1 MELIPQQSKS
11 KGLYSQPPNTHCDT
25 MRATVLGC
33 GTVGTTAVKAL
44 DALQAFDT
52 ITIGDINV
60 DYAQSVAD
68 SCTSD
73 TQCLKCDAKS
83 PEQLR
88 DIIKGSDVVLN
99 CIGPFYEYG
108 PPILAIAIKEGVN
121 YVDVCDDLDATI
133 NQLALHEK
141 AVKKG
146 VSALIGMGSSPGLAN
161 VLVKFCENFIAID
174 AVDIY
179 HAHGGE
185 PTEGP
190 AVIKHRIHSMKMD
203 IPVFLN
209 GTLKTVNLFEESG
222 KALEEI
228 CEFPGIGKYPVYAYP
243 HPETITLPQHIK
255 GVNRV
260 TNLGLVL
267 PPAYAELIK
276 DVVTLG
282 ICDENPITVQNTK
295 ISPLEFAVQFILHQR
310 EDLLKKYGFDE
321 PVGSLKIVVTGKTKK
336 EKYVFSLGS
345 RGQGMGEGTGIP
357 AAIGTVLMGEGVI
370 TEKGVLPPEAC
381 ADPLKVFGLAQKI
394 LTSSGKG
401 DLPFIIERYDEQGN
415 KTVIDYKKFF

>member
-1 MELIPQQSKS
+1 
-11 KGLYSQPPNTHCDT
+11 

-33 GTVGTTAVKAL
+33 GTVGTTAVKTL
-44 DALQAFDT
+44 DALNAFDT
-52 ITIGDINV
+52 ITIGDINIQ
-60 DYAQSVAD
+60 YAQAVAD
-68 SCTSD
+68 SCTYD
-73 TQCLKCDAKS
+73 TRCVKCDAKN

-88 DIIKGSDVVLN
+88 EIIKGSDVVLN

-108 PPILAIAIKEGVN
+108 PPILTIAIKEGVN
-121 YVDVCDDLDATI
+121 YVDVCDDLDATTK
-133 NQLALHEK
+133 QLALHEK

-161 VLVKFCENFIAID
+161 ILVKFCENFITIES
-174 AVDIY
+174 VDIY

-185 PTEGP
+185 ATEGP

-209 GTLKTVNLFEESG
+209 GALKTVKLFEESG
-222 KALEEI
+222 KTLEEV
-228 CEFPGIGKYPVYAYP
+228 CEFPGIGTYSVYAYP

-255 GVNRV
+255 GVKRV

-267 PPAYAELIK
+267 PPEYAELIK
-276 DVVTLG
+276 GVVKLG
-282 ICDENPITVQNTK
+282 ITGEEPITVHNTEV
-295 ISPLEFAVQFILHQR
+295 IPLEFAVQFILHQR
-310 EDLLKKYGFDE
+310 EILLKKTGFTE
-321 PVGSLKIVVTGKTKK
+321 PVGSLKIVVAGEQNGKK
-336 EKYVFSLGS
+336 ETYAFSLGS

-357 AAIGTVLMGEGVI
+357 AAIGTVLMGQGTI

-381 ADPLKVFGLAQKI
+381 ANPLEVLGLAQKI

-415 KTVIDYKKFF
+415 KTVIDYKKIFSL